1 MTDQDLKKLNRRE
14 LLELLLKQSTEIQS
28 LQEQLRRSEAA
39 LADRRLRI
47 DQAGSIAEASLQ
59 LNGIFEAAQA
69 ACQQYTE
76 NIQQLSQ
83 RQEELCARMDRESRE
98 RAAAIVA
105 EAEEKSRQLEQE
117 TQTHCQQLL
126 AQAEAE
132 SQAYWDE
139 VSAKLQAFSDEH
151 AELQRLLSVVAPRK
165 GGA

>member
-14 LLELLLKQSTEIQS
+14 LLELLLKQSTEIEA

-59 LNGIFEAAQA
+59 LSGIFEAAQT

-76 NIQQLSQ
+76 NIQQLNQ
-83 RQEELCARMDRESRE
+83 RQEELCARMERKSRE
-98 RAAAIVA
+98 QAAAIVA
-105 EAEEKSRQLEQE
+105 EAEEKSRQLEQD
-117 TQTHCQQLL
+117 TQTRCRELL
-126 AQAEAE
+126 EQAEAE
-132 SQAYWDE
+132 SRAYWDT

-151 AELQRLLSVVAPRK
+151 AELQRLLSVVGPRK
-165 GGA
+165 SDT